1 MYYMS
6 IPSLAHNDAVDLL
19 RLTMLVYNYGKDFS
33 LKKDED
39 IETFIGQMG
48 GSEEENPLSEVNE
61 TRQEAFLE
69 IAKKSPH
76 GKIVK
81 FISDEETDLQVGITI
96 SETNKRICVIFRGS
110 ESRADWYYDLQ
121 VIKKDL
127 GDNIRVHQGFYNQL
141 YKNNNYDKITN
152 VVVDLLKQKQYYDY
166 QVYITGHSL
175 GAALSTLYGYQLS
188 KNIHQE
194 IVVASFASPRVGN
207 AAFREDFDDRN
218 NLTHYRFTNN
228 RDIVTAAPMIYYQH
242 VGQNIQLFDDNY
254 KFFPNYE
261 YNSWFS
267 FSLFS
272 CFRVSDHDCDLY
284 YKRLLKNKW

>member
-1 MYYMS
+1 
-6 IPSLAHNDAVDLL
+6 
-19 RLTMLVYNYGKDFS
+19 
-33 LKKDED
+33 
-39 IETFIGQMG
+39 MG

-207 AAFREDFDDRN
+207 SAFREDFDDRN

>member
-1 MYYMS
+1 MN
-6 IPSLAHNDAVDLL
+6 IPSLAHSDAVDLL

-33 LKKDED
+33 LKNDKD
-39 IETFIGQMG
+39 IETFIGHMG
-48 GSEEENPLSEVNE
+48 DSDKENPLSELNE
-61 TRQEAFLE
+61 TRQEAFTE

-81 FISDEETDLQVGITI
+81 FISDEDTDLQVGITI

-110 ESRADWYYDLQ
+110 ESKSDWYYDLQ
-121 VIKKDL
+121 FYKHQLEDDIY
-127 GDNIRVHQGFYNQL
+127 VHKGFYKQL
-141 YKNNNYDKITN
+141 YENNNYDNITN

-166 QVYITGHSL
+166 DVYITGHSL

-207 AAFREDFDDRN
+207 AAFRTDFDDRK
-218 NLTHYRFTNN
+218 NLTHYRFSNN
-228 RDIVTAAPMIYYQH
+228 RDIVTAAPMINYQH
-242 VGQNIQLFDDNY
+242 VGQNIQLFEDSY
-254 KFFPNYE
+254 SFFPNYN

-272 CFRVSDHDCDLY
+272 CFSASDHDCDLY
-284 YKRLLKNKW
+284 YNRLLKNKW

>member
-1 MYYMS
+1 MS

-81 FISDEETDLQVGITI
+81 FISDEDTDLQVGITI

-141 YKNNNYDKITN
+141 YKNDNYDKITN

-207 AAFREDFDDRN
+207 SAFREDFDDRN